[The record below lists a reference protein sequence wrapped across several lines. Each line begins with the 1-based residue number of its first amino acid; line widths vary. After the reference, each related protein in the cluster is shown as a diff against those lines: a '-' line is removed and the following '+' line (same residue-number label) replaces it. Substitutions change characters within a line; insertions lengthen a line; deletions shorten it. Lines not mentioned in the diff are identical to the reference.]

1 VSDRY
6 AYRKR
11 WGAEYLEDGTARFRL
26 WAPGQ
31 QAVAL
36 RLGHGPPPVVL
47 DGDADGWFETEVV
60 GLRPGTA
67 YAFEAGGVTVP
78 DPAARA
84 QAGDVHGPSLL
95 VDPLAFRWT
104 LPAWRGRP
112 WHEAVIYE
120 LHVGSFEE
128 HGDFDGVRRRLDH
141 LAKLGVTAV
150 ELMPVAQFGGRR
162 GWGYDGVLPYCAHE
176 AYGGGESLKRLV
188 DAAHEHDLMV
198 LLDVVYNHFGPDGN
212 YLHVYAPEFFDPDRE
227 TPWGAAIRFDATP
240 VREFFI
246 ENALYWLQEY
256 RFDGLRLD
264 AIDQIVDPSP
274 EPVLEELARRVR
286 LEVTDRPVH
295 LTTEDERN
303 IVRLHPHDAGG
314 RPRLY
319 TAEWNDDIHHA
330 AHALATGE
338 ADGYYQD
345 FAVDPAGC
353 LLRGLSKGFV
363 FQGEPYSPWQGRK
376 RGVRSDGQPPTA
388 FVDFLQNHDQIGNR
402 GFGERLTT
410 LAEPKTVELLTAVLL
425 LSPQIPLLFMGEEYG
440 ESRPF
445 LFFTDFAGE
454 LAEAVREGR
463 RREFAAFRTFA
474 TASDIDWAKLPDPN
488 QPATLAACRLDWPR
502 ADTPEGRRRMA
513 LIRRLLAIRHA
524 EVAPRLPGMTSMQS
538 LARRAGPLAFDI
550 GWLGGG
556 GEMLRLVANF
566 GTGPAATESPPPSAS
581 VLYESDPGAAE
592 ALAAGRIEP
601 LSLTAVR
608 QPG

>member
-1 VSDRY
+1 MIDRFG
-6 AYRKR
+6 YRKS
-11 WGAEYLEDGTARFRL
+11 WGAEILEDGTARFRL

-31 QAVAL
+31 QAIAL
-36 RLGHGPPPVVL
+36 RLGRGAPPVPL
-47 DGDADGWFETEVV
+47 ERAGGGWFETEVV
-60 GLRPGTA
+60 GLPPGTA
-67 YAFEAGGVTVP
+67 YAFEIDGGMTVP

-84 QAGDVHGPSLL
+84 QAGDVHGPSVL

-141 LAKLGVTAV
+141 LARLGVTAI

-162 GWGYDGVLPYCAHE
+162 GWGYDGVLPYCAHH
-176 AYGGGESLKRLV
+176 AYGGGDGLKRLV

-212 YLHVYAPEFFDPDRE
+212 YLHSYAPEFFDPDRK
-227 TPWGAAIRFDATP
+227 TPWGAAIRFAAEP

-246 ENALYWLQEY
+246 ENALYWLEEY
-256 RFDGLRLD
+256 RLDGLRLD
-264 AIDQIVDPSP
+264 AIDQIDDQSP

-286 LEVTDRPVH
+286 QTVTDRHAH

-303 IVRLHPHDAGG
+303 VIRLHPYDAAG

-338 ADGYYQD
+338 ADAYYQD
-345 FAVDPAGC
+345 FAVDPVGC
-353 LLRGLSKGFV
+353 LLRGLGEGFV
-363 FQGEPYSPWQGRK
+363 FQGEPYAPWSGRS

-388 FVDFLQNHDQIGNR
+388 FVAFLQNHDQIGNR
-402 GFGERLTT
+402 AFGERLAALTD
-410 LAEPKTVELLTAVLL
+410 ARTVELLTALLL

-440 ESRPF
+440 ETRPF
-445 LFFTDFAGE
+445 LFFTDFTGA
-454 LAEAVREGR
+454 LADAVREGR
-463 RREFAAFRTFA
+463 RREFAAFRASA
-474 TASDIDWAKLPDPN
+474 TDRAAIPDPN
-488 QPATLAACRLDWPR
+488 DPATLAACRLDWAR
-502 ADTPEGRRRMA
+502 AETPEGRRRLA
-513 LIRRLLAIRHA
+513 LVRRLLAIRHA
-524 EVAPRLPGMTSMQS
+524 EIVPRLSGMAAMQS
-538 LARRAGPLAFDI
+538 VARRAGALALDV
-550 GWLGGG
+550 GWRIGG

-566 GTGPAATESPPPSAS
+566 GSEATATESPPASAI
-581 VLYESDPGAAE
+581 VLYASEPNAAK
-592 ALAAGRIEP
+592 ALAAGRVEP
-601 LSLTAVR
+601 RSLTAVR